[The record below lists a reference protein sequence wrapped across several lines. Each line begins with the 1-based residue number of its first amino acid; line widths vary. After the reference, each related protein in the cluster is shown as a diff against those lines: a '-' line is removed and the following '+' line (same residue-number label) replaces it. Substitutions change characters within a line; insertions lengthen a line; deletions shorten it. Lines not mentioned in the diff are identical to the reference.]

1 MQGGYLEVSHAEQEA
16 TSTDNPISNHPKNIS
31 EKGYRCVCLNARSI
45 VNKKNEL
52 NIMVEDI
59 DPHIIGITESWAN
72 IDITD
77 AELGLTGY
85 VMFRKDRIGR
95 RGGGVILYVKESIQ
109 AYEIKL
115 EREADCDEAV
125 WCKIVS
131 GNSKLTIGLVYR
143 SPNINE
149 EDNTKIKN
157 AIKEVSKGDCIIM
170 GDFNHGHIQW
180 NSLEST
186 GIEDQQ
192 FLFLIQ
198 DSFLTQHE
206 LEPTRG
212 ENVLDIVLSSQK
224 ELVDNVKIFEPL
236 GNSDHNQ
243 IHFDIT
249 VKSESKIKKT
259 YKRNFHKGNY
269 KDMRKY
275 LAKLDWN
282 NMLMNKTAIECWNIL
297 KYEIESIIDKFVPFQ
312 KQGKRCRKKHLSKEA
327 IRKIMLKQTMW
338 RVYRRTR
345 KDEDYAKYK
354 EALNA
359 ATTEIRQSKR
369 SYEQKLAC
377 NIKNDS
383 KSFYAYV
390 RSKQN
395 VQDKVGPLED
405 SAGNIISQGFL
416 MAEDLNSYFSSV
428 FTKEDISSLP
438 VADAKF
444 QGAKSDCLGPL
455 VVTPELV
462 AKKIKAMKDNKSPGV
477 DGIPP
482 KLLMETVEQ
491 ISIPLARVFNLS
503 LTEGVVP
510 FEWKEANIIPLF
522 KKGSRNKSE
531 NYRPVSLTS
540 VICKLLERLI
550 KDHMVEFLVKHKLL
564 NSSQRGFFKARSC
577 LTNMLCF
584 LEEITKWIDVGSPVD
599 IIYLDFQK
607 AFDKVPHQRLL
618 LKLKAHGIGDSITDW
633 IEQWLTDRRQRVVV
647 DGEVSNWKSVLSGV
661 PQGSVLGPILF
672 LIYIND
678 LDDSITSNVLKFAD
692 DTKLFRKVNTD
703 VDKQHLQ
710 NDLDRLVKWSEKWQ
724 MLFNFGKC
732 KCLHTGHRNMNVNYK
747 MGDTVLGTT
756 VKEKDLGVTISAD
769 MKVSEQCGIAASKG
783 NQILGLIR
791 RNITYKG
798 KKLIIPLYK
807 AIVRPHLE
815 YCIQAW
821 RPYRKKDIDTLERIQ
836 RRATKMIPELRDL
849 SYEERLKEC
858 GLTTLET
865 RRLRGDQ
872 IEVFKILNGYEN
884 IDRNVFFSLKKDS
897 RTRGHEVKLVKDQCR
912 LDNRKHSF
920 SQRTINEW
928 NKLSTDCVTASSV
941 NMFKNKVDTYLRRA
955 GYK

>member
-1 MQGGYLEVSHAEQEA
+1 MRARRQQA
-16 TSTDNPISNHPKNIS
+16 TRHVAAT
-31 EKGYRCVCLNARSI
+31 V
-45 VNKKNEL
+45 
-52 NIMVEDI
+52 
-59 DPHIIGITESWAN
+59 
-72 IDITD
+72 
-77 AELGLTGY
+77 
-85 VMFRKDRIGR
+85 
-95 RGGGVILYVKESIQ
+95 
-109 AYEIKL
+109 
-115 EREADCDEAV
+115 
-125 WCKIVS
+125 
-131 GNSKLTIGLVYR
+131 
-143 SPNINE
+143 
-149 EDNTKIKN
+149 
-157 AIKEVSKGDCIIM
+157 
-170 GDFNHGHIQW
+170 
-180 NSLEST
+180 
-186 GIEDQQ
+186 
-192 FLFLIQ
+192 
-198 DSFLTQHE
+198 
-206 LEPTRG
+206 EPTRTRSRTIAAPAPRRPLTG
-212 ENVLDIVLSSQK
+212 RTDRRQPATTHIPPSATTSHDTPQTTAPLLETAAQMTARQQWELSIEERVEQTNQLLQEMHIMLTDQHTNHLNPDIVAPHVNSGVLALPIPQLSRVTASAQTTTAA
-224 ELVDNVKIFEPL
+224 
-236 GNSDHNQ
+236 Q
-243 IHFDIT
+243 ILFPT
-249 VKSESKIKKT
+249 
-259 YKRNFHKGNY
+259 
-269 KDMRKY
+269 DMPRV
-275 LAKLDWN
+275 
-282 NMLMNKTAIECWNIL
+282 TAI
-297 KYEIESIIDKFVPFQ
+297 Q
-312 KQGKRCRKKHLSKEA
+312 KK
-327 IRKIMLKQTMW
+327 
-338 RVYRRTR
+338 
-345 KDEDYAKYK
+345 
-354 EALNA
+354 
-359 ATTEIRQSKR
+359 
-369 SYEQKLAC
+369 
-377 NIKNDS
+377 
-383 KSFYAYV
+383 
-390 RSKQN
+390 
-395 VQDKVGPLED
+395 
-405 SAGNIISQGFL
+405 
-416 MAEDLNSYFSSV
+416 
-428 FTKEDISSLP
+428 
-438 VADAKF
+438 
-444 QGAKSDCLGPL
+444 
-455 VVTPELV
+455 
-462 AKKIKAMKDNKSPGV
+462 
-477 DGIPP
+477 
-482 KLLMETVEQ
+482 
-491 ISIPLARVFNLS
+491 
-503 LTEGVVP
+503 
-510 FEWKEANIIPLF
+510 

-550 KDHMVEFLVKHKLL
+550 KDHMVDFLVKHKLL
-564 NSSQRGFFKARSC
+564 NSSQHGFLKARSC

-703 VDKQHLQ
+703 GDKQHLQ

-732 KCLHTGHRNMNVNYK
+732 KCLHTGHGNLNVNYK

-872 IEVFKILNGYEN
+872 IEVFKILNGYEI
-884 IDRNVFFSLKKDS
+884 IDRNMFFSFKKDS

-912 LDNRKHSF
+912 LDIRKHSF

>member
-1 MQGGYLEVSHAEQEA
+1 
-16 TSTDNPISNHPKNIS
+16 
-31 EKGYRCVCLNARSI
+31 
-45 VNKKNEL
+45 
-52 NIMVEDI
+52 
-59 DPHIIGITESWAN
+59 
-72 IDITD
+72 
-77 AELGLTGY
+77 
-85 VMFRKDRIGR
+85 
-95 RGGGVILYVKESIQ
+95 
-109 AYEIKL
+109 
-115 EREADCDEAV
+115 
-125 WCKIVS
+125 
-131 GNSKLTIGLVYR
+131 
-143 SPNINE
+143 
-149 EDNTKIKN
+149 
-157 AIKEVSKGDCIIM
+157 
-170 GDFNHGHIQW
+170 
-180 NSLEST
+180 
-186 GIEDQQ
+186 
-192 FLFLIQ
+192 
-198 DSFLTQHE
+198 
-206 LEPTRG
+206 
-212 ENVLDIVLSSQK
+212 
-224 ELVDNVKIFEPL
+224 
-236 GNSDHNQ
+236 
-243 IHFDIT
+243 
-249 VKSESKIKKT
+249 
-259 YKRNFHKGNY
+259 
-269 KDMRKY
+269 
-275 LAKLDWN
+275 
-282 NMLMNKTAIECWNIL
+282 MLMNKTAIECWNIL
-297 KYEIESIIDKFVPFQ
+297 KYEIESIIDKFVPFR

-345 KDEDYAKYK
+345 KEEDYAKYK

-416 MAEDLNSYFSSV
+416 MAEDLNGYFSSV

-444 QGAKSDCLGPL
+444 QGAKSEYLGPL

-462 AKKIKAMKDNKSPGV
+462 AKKIRAMKDNKSPGV

-482 KLLMETVEQ
+482 KLLMETVDQ

-503 LTEGVVP
+503 LKEGVVP

-522 KKGSRNKSE
+522 KKGARNKSE

-550 KDHMVEFLVKHKLL
+550 KYHMVDFLVKHKLL
-564 NSSQRGFFKARSC
+564 NSSQHGFLKARSC

-703 VDKQHLQ
+703 GDKQHLQ

-732 KCLHTGHRNMNVNYK
+732 KCLHTGHGNLNVNYK

-872 IEVFKILNGYEN
+872 IEVFKILNGYEI
-884 IDRNVFFSLKKDS
+884 IDRNMFFSLKKDS

-912 LDNRKHSF
+912 LDIRKHSF

-928 NKLSTDCVTASSV
+928 NKLSTDCVTATSV
-941 NMFKNKVDTYLRRA
+941 NMFKNKVDTYIRRA